1 MAVSSPND
9 CRPVCPGAKI
19 LTMSGHPESVI
30 AHEGVLDPEVAYV
43 AKPFR
48 PEQISSR
55 VHDILAGA

>member
-1 MAVSSPND
+1 
-9 CRPVCPGAKI
+9 
-19 LTMSGHPESVI
+19 MSGHPESVI